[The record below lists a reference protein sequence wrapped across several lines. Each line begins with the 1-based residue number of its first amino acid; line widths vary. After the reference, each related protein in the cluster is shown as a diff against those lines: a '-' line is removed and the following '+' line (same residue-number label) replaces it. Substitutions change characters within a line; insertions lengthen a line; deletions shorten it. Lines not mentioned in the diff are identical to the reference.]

1 MLIIH
6 HLHQSRSERTV
17 WLAEELGLDYEL
29 VKHQRDPVTLRAP
42 ASLWAISP
50 LGKAPVI
57 EDGGQV
63 IFESGAIAEYLLE
76 HYGQGRLRPALNTAE
91 WVRYQQWMHSAEST
105 LAMPAMLKLMTSKMQ
120 LTSPVMDGFVEQEY
134 RTQFAYLEQCIGSDG
149 FVAGAEFTAAD
160 TMVAYLLWILDG
172 SALKKIGIAPASPLN
187 DYPNILRYLERVRSR
202 PAHLRALGKMGD

>member
-1 MLIIH
+1 MLTIH

-17 WLAEELGLDYEL
+17 WLAEELGLDYVL

-57 EDGGQV
+57 EDAGQV

-76 HYGQGRLRPALNTAE
+76 RYGQGRLRPASNTPE

-105 LAMPAMLKLMTSKMQ
+105 LAMPAMLNLMTSKMQ
-120 LTSPVMDGFVEQEY
+120 LTSPVMEGFVEQEY
-134 RTQFAYLEQCIGSDG
+134 RTQFAYLEQSLASEGY
-149 FVAGAEFTAAD
+149 VAGSAFTAAD

-187 DYPNILRYLERVRSR
+187 DYPNILRYLERVRNR
-202 PAHLRALGKMGD
+202 PAHLRALEKMGD